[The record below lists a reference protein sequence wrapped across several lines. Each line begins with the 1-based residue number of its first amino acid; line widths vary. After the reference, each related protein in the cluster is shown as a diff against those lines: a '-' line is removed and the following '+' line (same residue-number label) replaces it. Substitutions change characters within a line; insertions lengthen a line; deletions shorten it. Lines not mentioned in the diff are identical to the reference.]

1 MERRGEKS
9 PENSQASSVGCLPQ
23 NSPNPAAGGELL
35 LCTPSPPLPSAPL
48 PSPVAGPLTPPQP
61 GPSAAPRL
69 RTRPRTGC
77 LLDAQAAR
85 GSRRRAGGGIARGT
99 LALLLLPGKAAPQPR
114 ALRQQQAAAASALGT
129 PLDEDCFYQPDAQ
142 TYSAVAGDV
151 TLSLQPL
158 QVVLAFVV
166 GPQMR
171 VMQAVV
177 VGAQQAAVWI
187 SQIEIA
193 RGPVKL

>member
-1 MERRGEKS
+1 M
-9 PENSQASSVGCLPQ
+9 
-23 NSPNPAAGGELL
+23 
-35 LCTPSPPLPSAPL
+35 
-48 PSPVAGPLTPPQP
+48 
-61 GPSAAPRL
+61 
-69 RTRPRTGC
+69 
-77 LLDAQAAR
+77 
-85 GSRRRAGGGIARGT
+85 GIARGT
-99 LALLLLPGKAAPQPR
+99 LALLLLPGKAAPQPC

-129 PLDEDCFYQPDAQ
+129 PLDEDCFYQPDTQ
-142 TYSAVAGDV
+142 TYSAVTGDV

-193 RGPVKL
+193 RGLVKL